1 MAFAH
6 ACPVFR
12 VYAASFSLQAEPIG
26 EDGLCEHPFLTPDNA
41 KEKCVLPGRVDIGKH
56 FVMTGG
62 VNGLKEDYETMVS
75 RLQSFGRYMFNP
87 SDYPAVADLFESE
100 VFQDAAKSV
109 CPADKQVLDPFQ
121 FNFIIQVPGQTVALH
136 LDAPYFWGA
145 SRFHYPQWL
154 LAAMVFSGKFEDR
167 FIDQL
172 QVVAYLH
179 QWDDPAREG
188 RFVYWTQ
195 NTRDYE
201 SVPPTPLAG
210 SVVDGSKTV
219 HAALVYRPDATPP
232 FMDKSQNNALEYNKE
247 ADIWELVVKNEEG
260 EVVKRLRN
268 YTFDDLRISV
278 VYRARCFASVEERQR
293 YVCSMCH
300 LPVTQPMLHVLTTLH
315 IVLDGGVVDSL
326 RPATTRPR
334 TSSRLTL
341 SWRHWRLTWWTVA
354 R

>member
-1 MAFAH
+1 M
-6 ACPVFR
+6 
-12 VYAASFSLQAEPIG
+12 
-26 EDGLCEHPFLTPDNA
+26 
-41 KEKCVLPGRVDIGKH
+41 LPGRVDIGKH

-87 SDYPAVADLFESE
+87 NDYPAVADLFESE

-179 QWDDPAREG
+179 QWDDPEREG

-315 IVLDGGVVDSL
+315 IVLDGGVVDSM